1 MSHQD
6 VVTTDTT
13 LPFRHDCADCR
24 KVQRFKVGQNLYQSF
39 NTRKVGPNWRKAI
52 DSWFNEIDG
61 FPSSSVSNYKF
72 NHKTG
77 HYSQLVW
84 ARTSRIGCGSIAYR
98 LRLSPGAGGGGR
110 RDATDGQI
118 SDLHL
123 CQPSSHHCTAMFT
136 LTEKIEKSFK
146 KSYSP
151 KYLLCQIDHFG
162 GKIL

>member
-1 MSHQD
+1 MSHHD
-6 VVTTDTT
+6 IVTTDTT
-13 LPFRHDCADCR
+13 LSYRHDCADCR

-98 LRLSPGAGGGGR
+98 LRLVAAWGGGMQLRGR
-110 RDATDGQI
+110 
-118 SDLHL
+118 
-123 CQPSSHHCTAMFT
+123 SST
-136 LTEKIEKSFK
+136 LLSLLQLPCHVQFHRKDWIVFIEFLKSKIF
-146 KSYSP
+146 
-151 KYLLCQIDHFG
+151 CQIDHFS
-162 GKIL
+162 